1 MMMAPTLLK
10 QAHLRRRHEERCTS
24 QGQVA
29 LETFIVFIP
38 WLVITFMFF
47 NLLFLLGSLMLN
59 QATVNRGAQEVA
71 ALGCLPD
78 NLRSELESRAGLGMR
93 DVQITAV
100 APNPQAN
107 GRAITDWDRSRYLD
121 KDGNV
126 VNNPAVSR
134 MIPNCLATAET
145 GKAPNTVPS
154 GNFIFVQ
161 ARYRQVL
168 ALLLPVA
175 MVGGSDS
182 IEVHR
187 SALTV
192 SNALEGEG

>member
-1 MMMAPTLLK
+1 MTRMLLR
-10 QAHLRRRHEERCTS
+10 QIHLRLRHQERDAS
-24 QGQVA
+24 KGQVA

-59 QATVNRGAQEVA
+59 QATVNRGAEQVA
-71 ALGCLPD
+71 AMGCLPD
-78 NLRSELESRAGLGMR
+78 NLRAELESRAGLGMS
-93 DVQITAV
+93 DIQIEAV
-100 APNPQAN
+100 APNPDSHGQA
-107 GRAITDWDRSRYLD
+107 IVDWDRTKYLD
-121 KDGNV
+121 SDGTI

-134 MIPNCLATAET
+134 MIPNCDATAET
-145 GKAPNTVPS
+145 GNAPNTVPS
-154 GNFIFVQ
+154 GNFIFLQ
-161 ARYRQVL
+161 AHYSQAL

-175 MVGGSDS
+175 LAGGSDS
-182 IEVHR
+182 IDIHR